1 MNTPLVMTLIGE
13 DKPGLVDSISEVVA
27 RHGGNWLESRM
38 AHLGGHFAGIVRLD
52 VPEENREAL
61 LRAVEGLA
69 DLGLTVTARSDRGG
83 KAEVPIRP
91 ATLEVV
97 GLDRPGI
104 VRHLSHA
111 LAVQGVNVEELTT
124 ECYSAPMSGEL
135 LFRARALLRIPE
147 SVRLRELRTELESLA
162 HELMVDLSLEEPAGQ
177 ADSGTA
183 ASGTGQE

>member
-13 DKPGLVDSISEVVA
+13 DKPGLVDSISEVVV

-61 LRAVEGLA
+61 LEAMQGLEK
-69 DLGLTVTARSDRGG
+69 LGLTVTARSDTAG
-83 KAEVPIRP
+83 KPEVPIRP

-97 GLDRPGI
+97 GHDQPGI
-104 VRHLSHA
+104 VRHISHA

-124 ECYSAPMSGEL
+124 ERYSAPMSGEL
-135 LFRARALLRIPE
+135 LFRARALLQIPE
-147 SVRLRELRTELESLA
+147 SLRLQELRAELENLA
-162 HELMVDLSLEEPAGQ
+162 HELMIDLSLEEPEKKA
-177 ADSGTA
+177 
-183 ASGTGQE
+183 EPR